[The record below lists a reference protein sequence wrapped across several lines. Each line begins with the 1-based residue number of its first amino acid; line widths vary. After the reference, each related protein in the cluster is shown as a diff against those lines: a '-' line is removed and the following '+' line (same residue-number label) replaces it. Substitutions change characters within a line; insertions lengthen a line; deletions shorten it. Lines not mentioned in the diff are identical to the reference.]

1 MKVIGVIGLNGS
13 GKDEVV
19 KYLNQKYGVPLIS
32 VGDLVREIARQRG
45 IAPVREKLDDIT
57 REYFERFGEG
67 YFIRAIVDAIRQ
79 NHWETAGISG
89 IRSPQDIAILKDAFG
104 KDLIL
109 IHVYITDPVVRYER
123 VKKRGSERDKIDYT
137 EFLKQDQISEE
148 LFKINEAVKQADYS
162 IPNDGSL
169 EDLHQQIEN
178 LIESNHLLNSF
189 RGNN

>member
-45 IAPVREKLDDIT
+45 IAPLRENLDNIT

-67 YFIRAIVDAIRQ
+67 YFMRAIVDTIRQ
-79 NHWETAGISG
+79 NHWKTAGISG

-104 KDLIL
+104 KDFIL
-109 IHVYITDPVVRYER
+109 IHVYITDPRVRYER
-123 VKKRGSERDKIDYT
+123 VMKRGSARDKIDYT

-162 IPNDGSL
+162 ISNDGSL

-178 LIESNHLLNSF
+178 VIESNRLLNSS